1 MTVPN
6 DPPLP
11 ARPLSRPALA
21 AIVFAALAGAA
32 AVALGAAAA
41 HGVSPQQARLA
52 ETASFYALFHAPA
65 MIVAALAMD
74 RMGGTWARRLAGL
87 AALAFALGIVLFAGA
102 LGMLA
107 FGINTHTAPF
117 GGLALIGAWA
127 VLAVAAL
134 AAVCARRRD

>member
-1 MTVPN
+1 MN
-6 DPPLP
+6 
-11 ARPLSRPALA
+11 ASPLSRTALA
-21 AIVFAALAGAA
+21 AIAFAALAGGA

-41 HGVSPQQARLA
+41 HGVSPQHARLA

-74 RMGGTWARRLAGL
+74 RMAGTWARRLAGL
-87 AALAFALGIVLFAGA
+87 ATLIFALGIVLFAGA

-117 GGLALIGAWA
+117 GGLALIGAWV
-127 VLAVAAL
+127 VLAIAAL
-134 AAVCARRRD
+134 VGLCARRSDAADQ

>member
-1 MTVPN
+1 M
-6 DPPLP
+6 DSGS
-11 ARPLSRPALA
+11 LSRPALA

-87 AALAFALGIVLFAGA
+87 AALAFALGILMFSGSIAA
-102 LGMLA
+102 LA
-107 FGINTHTAPF
+107 FGINAHTAPF
-117 GGLALIGAWA
+117 GGLALIGAWV

-134 AAVCARRRD
+134 VAFGARPSG

>member
-1 MTVPN
+1 MN
-6 DPPLP
+6 SGS
-11 ARPLSRPALA
+11 LSRPALA

-32 AVALGAAAA
+32 AVALGAVAA
-41 HGVSPQQARLA
+41 HGVTEHQARLA

-74 RMGGTWARRLAGL
+74 RMAVTWARRLAGL

-107 FGINTHTAPF
+107 FGINTRTAPF
-117 GGLALIGAWA
+117 GGMALIGAWV

-134 AAVCARRRD
+134 AAFSARRRDTADH

>member
-1 MTVPN
+1 MN
-6 DPPLP
+6 SGS
-11 ARPLSRPALA
+11 LSRPALA

-41 HGVSPQQARLA
+41 HGLTEHEARLA
-52 ETASFYALFHAPA
+52 ETASFYTLFHAPA

-74 RMGGTWARRLAGL
+74 RMGGIWARRLAGL

-102 LGMLA
+102 LAALA
-107 FGINTHTAPF
+107 FGMNAHTAPI
-117 GGLALIGAWA
+117 GGLALIGAWV

-134 AAVCARRRD
+134 AAFCARRQ

>member
-1 MTVPN
+1 M
-6 DPPLP
+6 DSGS
-11 ARPLSRPALA
+11 LSRPALA

-74 RMGGTWARRLAGL
+74 RLAGTWARRLAGL
-87 AALAFALGIVLFAGA
+87 AALAFALGILMFSGSIAA
-102 LGMLA
+102 LA
-107 FGINTHTAPF
+107 FGINAHTAPF
-117 GGLALIGAWA
+117 GGLALIGAWV

-134 AAVCARRRD
+134 VAFGARPSG